1 MLKVG
6 QLARRTGL
14 TVRTLH
20 HYDEIGLL
28 TPSARS
34 PSGYRLYDDADVARL
49 QRIVALRQLGF
60 SLDHV
65 CACLDDPAWSPARVL
80 RLRLDALRGELEEQR
95 RLLHKLEHV
104 ADRLDSAE
112 TVTVDEFL
120 DTIGALTMYEK
131 YYTPEQLTRLETR
144 RAAVGEARIKAVQE
158 EWPQLITAVRAEME
172 KGTDPSDPAVTA
184 LARRW
189 TALVQE
195 FTGGDR
201 GIAQSLK
208 TMYQNEP
215 AARQRS
221 GLDPALLAYVQK
233 ARAADR

>member
-65 CACLDDPAWSPARVL
+65 RACLDDPAWSPARVL

-131 YYTPEQLTRLETR
+131 YYTPEQLARLETR

-172 KGTDPSDPAVTA
+172 KGTDPSDPTVVA

-189 TALVQE
+189 MALVQE
-195 FTGGDR
+195 FTGGDP
-201 GIAQSLK
+201 GIARSLE

-215 AARQRS
+215 AARERS
-221 GLDPALLAYVQK
+221 GLDPALMAYVQK